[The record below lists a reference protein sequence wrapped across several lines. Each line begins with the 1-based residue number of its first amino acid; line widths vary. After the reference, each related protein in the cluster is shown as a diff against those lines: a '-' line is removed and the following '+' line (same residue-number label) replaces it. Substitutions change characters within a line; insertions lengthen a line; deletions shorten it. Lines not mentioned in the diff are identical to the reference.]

1 MRDIDAHA
9 AATYDAMAE
18 EYDAAVVRGEKHYNS
33 LYERPAI
40 ISMLPDV
47 AGRRV
52 LDVGCGSGSL
62 SAWLASHGA
71 EVVGFDT
78 SASMVRLAEKK
89 GIERA
94 AFRVAD
100 LAQPLDFLADRSFDV
115 AVASL
120 VMHYLRDWVEPL
132 RELRR
137 VLRPGGQ
144 LFISTHHPADDIGL
158 SATGNYFD
166 TELIHDRWA
175 LGDKEFEVHFW
186 RRPLT
191 DMFAAFDKAGFGV
204 LAFMEPQ
211 PLPECRELPPRRLG
225 RLTTRPAF
233 AFFKLV
239 PRADTA

>member
-1 MRDIDAHA
+1 MTDTDAQA

-18 EYDAAVVRGEKHYNS
+18 DYDAALVRGEKHYNS

-47 AGRRV
+47 AGKRV
-52 LDVGCGSGSL
+52 LDVGCGSGPL
-62 SAWLASHGA
+62 SDWLASHGA

-78 SASMVRLAEKK
+78 SASMVRLADEK

-94 AFRVAD
+94 SFRVAD
-100 LAQPLDFLADRSFDV
+100 LTQPLDFLSDRSFDV

-137 VLRPGGQ
+137 VLRPSGQ
-144 LFISTHHPADDIGL
+144 LILSTHHPAQDIEL

-166 TELIHDRWA
+166 TELICDRWN
-175 LGDKEFEVHFW
+175 LGGKQFDVHFW

-191 DMFAAFDKAGFGV
+191 DMFADFERAGFSV
-204 LAFMEPQ
+204 LAFQEPQ
-211 PLPECRELPPRRLG
+211 PLPECRELSPKAWEL
-225 RLTTRPAF
+225 LTTKPTF

-239 PRADTA
+239 PIPDLA